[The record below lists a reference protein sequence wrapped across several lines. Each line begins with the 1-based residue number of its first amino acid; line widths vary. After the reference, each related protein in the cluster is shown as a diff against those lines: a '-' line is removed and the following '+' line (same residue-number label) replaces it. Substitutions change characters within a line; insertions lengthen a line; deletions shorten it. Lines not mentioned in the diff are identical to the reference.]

1 MTIICILIR
10 YRSIVM
16 SFNQYNLDIV
26 DAGLDRSASC
36 HIRGDHEKCD
46 SSLIIRCIMWTAM
59 TQFISLAYLRKRVF
73 QNVKAIRYSFRSGHV
88 EHYEES
94 VVELGHKEQ

>member
-1 MTIICILIR
+1 
-10 YRSIVM
+10 
-16 SFNQYNLDIV
+16 
-26 DAGLDRSASC
+26 
-36 HIRGDHEKCD
+36 
-46 SSLIIRCIMWTAM
+46 MWTAM